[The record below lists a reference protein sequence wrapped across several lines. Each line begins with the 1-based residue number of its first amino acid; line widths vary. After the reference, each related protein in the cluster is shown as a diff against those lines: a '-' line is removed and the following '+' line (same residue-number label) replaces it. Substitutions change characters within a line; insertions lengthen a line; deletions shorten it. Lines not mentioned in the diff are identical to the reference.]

1 MYHILWEPLTNFLS
15 IAAKR
20 VDAEFL
26 YIPIPGSNCYG
37 NIMASHILSC
47 MSSEFLSLAEP
58 YNEGKCISQISL
70 CDVEEILGHGCDAE
84 FTTDNPIKFLT
95 GGANPKICMEQ
106 QKTPNSQCNL
116 EKKNKVEGI
125 ILSNSK
131 LYYKVIVNKTVW
143 Y

>member
-70 CDVEEILGHGCDAE
+70 CDIEEILGHGCDAE

-95 GGANPKICMEQ
+95 GVGGRTLKFAWNNRRPQIANAILRKRTKSKVSYFLI
-106 QKTPNSQCNL
+106 PNY
-116 EKKNKVEGI
+116 I
-125 ILSNSK
+125 TK
-131 LYYKVIVNKTVW
+131 L
-143 Y
+143 